1 MTTKLGRR
9 IDGHVPYISSQYGFL
24 PSQLTMSN
32 TFSFIDFNRE
42 RGFQY
47 HPIPGGRS
55 TSIWVDIEQY
65 SHKKTVLL
73 QPRLK
78 CTSTRWIIWYLV
90 LKAKVAGWF
99 DTPFLSVVLRIF
111 RIEFFCIRDTRLNS
125 IGWCSQPVTWSGSI
139 IPNLYDK
146 EANCE
151 NNRQQ
156 FLDWCTRF
164 SPARPGNMV
173 SYMSTDP
180 ILKFVP
186 KIFSARWQWNFTNFG
201 SRWHLSLRFYPEIW
215 KKHIFS

>member
-1 MTTKLGRR
+1 
-9 IDGHVPYISSQYGFL
+9 
-24 PSQLTMSN
+24 MSWYRAVLAQKN
-32 TFSFIDFNRE
+32 CASAAAPQMYEHALNHLVLSAE
-42 RGFQY
+42 GK
-47 HPIPGGRS
+47 GGRM
-55 TSIWVDIEQY
+55 IWHALSFGGPQN
-65 SHKKTVLL
+65 L
-73 QPRLK
+73 QD
-78 CTSTRWIIWYLV
+78 WV
-90 LKAKVAGWF
+90 
-99 DTPFLSVVLRIF
+99 
-111 RIEFFCIRDTRLNS
+111 FCIRDTRLNS